1 MKNSFADFDEPVM
14 DDPGFYS
21 QRKPNALPLT
31 FFDDLSE
38 KPPPKPWLI
47 KNVIARGETSSWIA
61 PPGKGKSALLT
72 DIGVHVA
79 AGRDWRNY
87 RSKGRA
93 GVIYFA
99 LERADLVRR
108 RLIAHKRRD
117 NLVSLPVAVVSQV
130 IDLMHRSCVETIRA
144 TVVEAEQRFGCGA
157 GLVIFDTYSKGIAA
171 GGGDEDKARD
181 QNIVQANLRRL
192 FDRGCNVHIAGV
204 GHTGK
209 DESRGERGSNA
220 RVADIDLQS
229 QITGDEIK
237 IATTIKANDQPE
249 QVLTSF
255 KLEPFDFE
263 PDEDGEPF
271 RTYILA
277 PELFA
282 DRAASPIDNPRLSKN
297 QRTLFDLLY
306 SAGANGLPLASWND
320 KARDVG
326 IGVTRKADLYDIRSA
341 LLSKRLVREYADR
354 WYVNHSS

>member
-282 DRAASPIDNPRLSKN
+282 DVRLRRLIIPDCRRTSEPCSICCTAPVPMGCRWPAGTTRRAM
-297 QRTLFDLLY
+297 
-306 SAGANGLPLASWND
+306 
-320 KARDVG
+320 
-326 IGVTRKADLYDIRSA
+326 
-341 LLSKRLVREYADR
+341 
-354 WYVNHSS
+354 